1 LTEALKDSSKLFIT
15 EYPNFDL
22 TKKGSKTESS
32 YGPKTELK
40 ETLKMTHAKVKPIV
54 CELLPSQK

>member
-1 LTEALKDSSKLFIT
+1 MTEALKDSSKLFIT

-22 TKKGSKTESS
+22 TKKGPKTESS

-40 ETLKMTHAKVKPIV
+40 ELKR
-54 CELLPSQK
+54 